1 MITVL
6 FIGDIVGEP
15 GMEIL
20 SISLPILKRRF
31 NPDFIIANG
40 ENMHEGR
47 GYNFQ
52 QVQKL
57 YEIGINVIT
66 GGNHSFDKHLIF
78 NYMDLDKRL
87 LRPINYPKGT
97 PGKGYGVYTI
107 PHSDIKI
114 GVINAQGRTF
124 MNTIDCPFKKI
135 DLALQSIK
143 KYTNTIIVDF
153 HAEATSEKR
162 ALAWYLDGR
171 VSALVGTHTHV
182 PTADYQIMPMGMA
195 YITDVGMTGS
205 HNSVI
210 GMNKESVIQRFIL
223 QTPQKFELAQDDL
236 HINAVLIQIDEISGL
251 SKKIEHITFPEFKR
265 ISTQEQNVQNQIENN
280 EAHTLS

>member
-15 GMEIL
+15 GIEIL

-57 YEIGINVIT
+57 YEMGIHVIT

-87 LRPINYPKGT
+87 LRPLNYPKGV
-97 PGKGYGVYTI
+97 PGKGYGIYTI
-107 PHSDIKI
+107 PNTHLKI
-114 GVINAQGRTF
+114 GVINLQGRTF
-124 MNTIDCPFKKI
+124 MNYVECPFIKADETIEKI
-135 DLALQSIK
+135 K
-143 KYTNTIIVDF
+143 RHTPIIVVDF

-162 ALAWYLDGR
+162 ALSWYLDGR

-182 PTADYQIMPMGMA
+182 PTSDHQIMPMGTA
-195 YITDVGMTGS
+195 YITDVGMTGA
-205 HNSVI
+205 HDSVI
-210 GMNKESVIQRFIL
+210 GISKESIIRKFML
-223 QTPQKFELAQDDL
+223 QTPQKFELAEGDL
-236 HINAVLIQIDEISGL
+236 HINAVAIQIDEASGL
-251 SKKIEHITFPEFKR
+251 SKSIEQITFPEFKR
-265 ISTQEQNVQNQIENN
+265 TSVTTELPESQLQNDLIPKN
-280 EAHTLS
+280 

>member
-20 SISLPILKRRF
+20 SVGLPVLKRRF
-31 NPDFIIANG
+31 TPDFVIVNG

-52 QVQKL
+52 QVQRL
-57 YEIGINVIT
+57 YEMGINVIT

-78 NYMDLDKRL
+78 NYMDTERRL
-87 LRPINYPKGT
+87 LRPLNYPKEA
-97 PGKGYGVYTI
+97 PGKGYGIYNI
-107 PHSDIKI
+107 PNTELKI

-124 MNTIDCPFKKI
+124 MNPIDCPFKKTDAAI
-135 DLALQSIK
+135 EKIK
-143 KYTNTIIVDF
+143 TYTNIILVDF

-171 VSALVGTHTHV
+171 VSAMVGTHTHV

-195 YITDVGMTGS
+195 YITDVGMTGA

-210 GMNKESVIQRFIL
+210 GTNKEAVIQRFL
-223 QTPQKFELAQDDL
+223 SQTPQKFEIAEEDL
-236 HINAVLIQIDEISGL
+236 HLNAVIIQIDEVSGL

-265 ISTQEQNVQNQIENN
+265 EHKVSSEVESV
-280 EAHTLS
+280 L